1 MFVRQT
7 ERPFE
12 CESGNFMI
20 EAIRSVLSRSW
31 AYQSFWHGVGGD
43 RRNRILVRDYIR
55 PRPGD
60 RVLDIGCGPG
70 TMVPYLPGSDYVGF
84 DASPEYI
91 DRAKRSFPQAR
102 FVCQRVSHYSLAE
115 RDHFDIV
122 LALGVLH
129 HLDDNEA
136 LTLFQIARDA
146 MKPGGRLVTI
156 DGVWTDDQSRIAKYL
171 LARDRGRFVRREA
184 GYREIASKVFSS
196 VEASIRH
203 DLLRMPYSLIIL
215 KCIR

>member
-1 MFVRQT
+1 
-7 ERPFE
+7 
-12 CESGNFMI
+12 MI
-20 EAIRSVLSRSW
+20 ATLRSVLSFPW
-31 AYQSFWHGVGGD
+31 AYQAFWHAVGG
-43 RRNRILVRDYIR
+43 RKRNNILLRDYIR
-55 PRPGD
+55 PAPGD

-70 TMVPYLPGSDYVGF
+70 TMVPYLQSVDYVGL
-84 DASPEYI
+84 DVSPEYI
-91 DRAKRSFPQAR
+91 ERARRRFPQAR
-102 FVCQRVSHYSLAE
+102 FVCQRVGRYDLAE

-156 DGVWTDDQSRIAKYL
+156 DGVWTGDQSPIAKYL
-171 LARDRGRFVRREA
+171 LSRDRGRFVRSEV
-184 GYREIASKVFSS
+184 GYREIAARVFPNIES
-196 VEASIRH
+196 SIRH
-203 DLLRMPYSLIIL
+203 DLLRIPYSLIIL